1 MTKQE
6 NLLSSRTDKELIE
19 GWEII
24 CLQDKS
30 IEKATVKGWY
40 MDEIERRFPK
50 EFNNWLESE
59 DCEDEELRKYL
70 NL

>member
-59 DCEDEELRKYL
+59 DCEDKELRKYL

>member
-6 NLLSSRTDKELIE
+6 NLLRTRTDKELLE

-59 DCEDEELRKYL
+59 DCEDKELRKYL

>member
-1 MTKQE
+1 MSKQE
-6 NLLSSRTDKELIE
+6 NLLRTRTDKELLK

-50 EFNNWLESE
+50 EFDQWLESE
-59 DCEDEELRKYL
+59 TCEDDEIIQLI

>member
-30 IEKATVKGWY
+30 IEKATVKGWC